1 MQIKTAMKYHLTP
14 GTSQLVLLPR
24 YYSDSKESTCNA
36 GDLGMISGLG
46 SFPEEGN
53 ATHSNILACRI
64 PWREEP
70 GGYSPWG
77 HRDSDMTQ

>member
-14 GTSQLVLLPR
+14 ATSQLVLLPR
-24 YYSDSKESTCNA
+24 YYSDGKESTCNA

-53 ATHSNILACRI
+53 GN
-64 PWREEP
+64 PF
-70 GGYSPWG
+70 
-77 HRDSDMTQ
+77 

>member
-24 YYSDSKESTCNA
+24 YYSDGKESTCSA

-46 SFPEEGN
+46 SFPEEENGN
-53 ATHSNILACRI
+53 
-64 PWREEP
+64 PF
-70 GGYSPWG
+70 
-77 HRDSDMTQ
+77 